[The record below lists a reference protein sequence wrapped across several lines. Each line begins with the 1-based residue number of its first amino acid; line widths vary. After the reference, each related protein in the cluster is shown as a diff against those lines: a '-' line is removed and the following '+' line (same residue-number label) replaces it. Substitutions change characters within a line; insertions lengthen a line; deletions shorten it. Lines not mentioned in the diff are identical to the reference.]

1 MMQQH
6 LHRHG
11 CELEVSHRACDVNE
25 SAGCWQAILESYS
38 RVLESLAYNIVTC
51 IDDVLFADEAARKI
65 A

>member
-1 MMQQH
+1 MLQCPMCLFLPLFQESKHSREWILQ
-6 LHRHG
+6 
-11 CELEVSHRACDVNE
+11 DV
-25 SAGCWQAILESYS
+25 AQAILESYS